1 MKKTLDYLYRMK
13 QANEEMGY
21 EPINIYEVI
30 KELENLQN
38 TINTAIEEIEYAL
51 SKPEDSE
58 VYLNNALRLLKER
71 M

>member
-1 MKKTLDYLYRMK
+1 MK
-13 QANEEMGY
+13 QANEQMGY

-51 SKPEDSE
+51 VKP
-58 VYLNNALRLLKER
+58 
-71 M
+71 